1 MPFIGACCVSFLEIS
16 ADDYFKGY
24 LLKLYIINF
33 NSGHP
38 PIRDVPVS

>member
-1 MPFIGACCVSFLEIS
+1 MLFTGACCG
-16 ADDYFKGY
+16 YFTGGY